1 MSARS
6 LANELE
12 EGPLREE
19 LFGPKAAVPER
30 IEVPSAYGY
39 RMSFTGD
46 GREYFRI
53 WIVNL
58 TLTLLTLGIYS
69 AFAKVRKTRYFWQN
83 TRLAGMAFDY
93 HGSPVAILRGRI
105 LAVALLALYTFG
117 TSFSATVG
125 LVSVAVL
132 IAVAPWLFL
141 RSQQFKLRNTSHRG
155 LRFGFVGTARQAYA
169 RFLPLL
175 LVWFAPTLLTL
186 AADEVFAAAALA
198 GFASA
203 VLFPLMHHELKC
215 FQHRHATYGDR
226 PFSFTPAR
234 GAFYLAYLIGSVI
247 IIPIALGMGA
257 AAAAVIAATKT
268 DGPPNTTYFFILG
281 AAFGVLVY
289 LCVAPYLAAKLQKV
303 VWERT
308 SLPGVRFRTVISAR
322 ALYALVFK
330 NVALTVLTLGLYWP
344 FAAIA
349 IAKYRVEAFSAV
361 SEVPIDSIA
370 ASTQA
375 DARAAAGEGAADLFG
390 LDIGL

>member
-1 MSARS
+1 MPPHS
-6 LANELE
+6 LADDLE
-12 EGPLREE
+12 DSALREE
-19 LFGPKAAVPER
+19 LYGPRRVQSQSVESPPAFV
-30 IEVPSAYGY
+30 Y
-39 RMSFTGD
+39 RMTFSGD

-58 TLTLLTLGIYS
+58 TLTLVTLGIYS
-69 AFAKVRKTRYFWQN
+69 AYAKVRKTRYYWQN
-83 TRLAGMAFDY
+83 TRLEGMAFDY
-93 HGSPVAILRGRI
+93 HGDPLAILRGRI
-105 LAVALLALYTFG
+105 LAVALLVIYSFG

-125 LVSVAVL
+125 LASVTVL

-155 LRFGFVGTARQAYA
+155 LRFGFAGTARQAYA

-226 PFSFTPAR
+226 PFRFTAAR
-234 GAFYLAYLIGSVI
+234 GAFYLAYLMGSAIVI
-247 IIPIALGMGA
+247 PVAMGMGA
-257 AAAAVIAATKT
+257 AVGVFVAATQSE
-268 DGPPNTTYFFILG
+268 GPPNTTYFFVLG
-281 AAFGVLVY
+281 AAFGVLAY
-289 LCVAPYLAAKLQKV
+289 LCVAPFLAARLQKV

-308 SLPGVRFRTVISAR
+308 SLPGVRFRTEISA
-322 ALYALVFK
+322 ATLYALVFK
-330 NVALTVLTLGLYWP
+330 NVGRTLLTLGLYWP

-349 IAKYRVEAFSAV
+349 IARYRVQAFSAV

-375 DARAAAGEGAADLFG
+375 AARAAAGEGAADLFG